1 MATTKKN
8 TSTKAKTTAKAKKS
22 SPKNPKSWSNVCGR
36 MRVWGKE
43 VNYKKSSF
51 MSYST
56 SVGAKNEDEEY
67 DNVYYNVRFR
77 KDGHPDRDG
86 AFEINVKAGF
96 LTVTTDKKGNCYPA
110 VMVLDYEIVD
120 DNDEDDE
127 DDEYDEYDD
136 LPF

>member
-1 MATTKKN
+1 MATAKKN
-8 TSTKAKTTAKAKKS
+8 TSKKAEKTTTKR
-22 SPKNPKSWSNVCGR
+22 PKSWTDVSGR

-43 VNYKKSSF
+43 VNYKKTSF

-56 SVGAKNEDEEY
+56 SVGAKNEDGEY

-77 KDGHPDRDG
+77 KDEHPDREG

-110 VMVLDYEIVD
+110 VMVLDYEVVD
-120 DNDEDDE
+120 DDSDEE
-127 DDEYDEYDD
+127 EDD
-136 LPF
+136 LPY

>member
-1 MATTKKN
+1 MATKTKN
-8 TSTKAKTTAKAKKS
+8 TGKSIAKTLTKR
-22 SPKNPKSWSNVCGR
+22 PKSWADVSGR

-43 VNYKKSSF
+43 VVYKRSSF

-77 KDGHPDRDG
+77 KNEHPDRDG

-110 VMVLDYEIVD
+110 VMVLDYEVV
-120 DNDEDDE
+120 DEDS
-127 DDEYDEYDD
+127 DD
-136 LPF
+136 LPY